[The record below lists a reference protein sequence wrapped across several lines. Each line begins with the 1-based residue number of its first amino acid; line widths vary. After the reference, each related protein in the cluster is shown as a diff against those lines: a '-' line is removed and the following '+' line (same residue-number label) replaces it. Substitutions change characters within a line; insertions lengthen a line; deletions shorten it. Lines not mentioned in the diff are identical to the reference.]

1 MDEDDDSQT
10 LLANLPKSTAL
21 CPLYLPP
28 LSQIRHRKM
37 VISKHQFEGLRQC
50 CNRILFV
57 FIVAISSSSAL
68 KCRAFAPPILSRHPP
83 SITSRNTPLHTRTQS
98 SSTQLYSNNRNAFDI
113 SKPTFDL
120 FSFRMIRSDALLR
133 YNSLNQ
139 SEPLRINLFLL
150 ATVSLLGYP
159 LWCESV
165 TGDVATSLSTAGAI
179 GAGVGSAALF
189 WRERSKRSRQL
200 KRMEKELNAESLE
213 VRLPV
218 RKSISS
224 VRPISTLKQLKGK
237 RRIVAVRG
245 TKEQFIASG
254 ITDTLCVLR
263 RRLVQ
268 SQTLVVLVPTDGSKR
283 EDWGLKEELI
293 GDALWLGD
301 PTIVDGEGGWLQY
314 FRELLESD
322 EGDTD
327 KKSNE
332 LAWFALNFKG
342 RSIASGMAEPPK
354 LLELLGQQLQP
365 MEILDETDAAESSA
379 DSSASA
385 VEQILECQ
393 KQFYVVLTASN
404 DESKMKTL
412 FEDTPAAEVDEVLTG
427 GGRIDD
433 WSKCLERGARPE
445 GMVISGSDVWI
456 SSNTLAYSTCI
467 EFPWNAGIDG
477 ATLLAVQRWGRESE
491 GADWKLE
498 LHQTIP
504 WATGSRAGGT
514 LRCDCRGCV
523 ALARTHDRRTFG
535 GIIG

>member
-1 MDEDDDSQT
+1 MQSIRSSNT
-10 LLANLPKSTAL
+10 ITAST
-21 CPLYLPP
+21 
-28 LSQIRHRKM
+28 
-37 VISKHQFEGLRQC
+37 
-50 CNRILFV
+50 
-57 FIVAISSSSAL
+57 
-68 KCRAFAPPILSRHPP
+68 
-83 SITSRNTPLHTRTQS
+83 S

-213 VRLPV
+213 
-218 RKSISS
+218 
-224 VRPISTLKQLKGK
+224 
-237 RRIVAVRG
+237 
-245 TKEQFIASG
+245 
-254 ITDTLCVLR
+254 
-263 RRLVQ
+263 
-268 SQTLVVLVPTDGSKR
+268 TLVVLVPTDGSKR

-365 MEILDETDAAESSA
+365 MEILDETDAAQSSA